1 MSSVTRAFSLRP
13 YACFDR
19 VTGVG
24 LDVHNVLEEV
34 RLDAKLCASEAFKH
48 VTVNNLGKLSE
59 YDRLKPAV
67 AGQRMGIRSSNPGRG
82 TGRSRF
88 ERMIQEYA
96 ISQLRS
102 WRERQRACMRQAD
115 KYVSIGYM
123 YTVRQ
128 SKPASLK
135 PRLALSATD
144 KQYHAIRVKGS
155 ITELDMVVTGQ
166 WVTFRFKT
174 PDRFLEAGVRVIA
187 PTVTVD
193 EKDRVVFNWYVE
205 LPVERS
211 EFSSRY
217 VIGVDVGI
225 TNHTTAVVR
234 DITTGQVLEA
244 SFMNRRVRS
253 LENKIKR
260 TKTQITALHRKGRVN
275 EVEAHRRTL
284 SNRRK
289 ELAILIGQEVADLSY
304 RYGNALVA
312 VEDLSFITN
321 TMKNGRWVRGMIIDR
336 ITDMV
341 ESNGGRVMTVNPAYT
356 SRKCHQCGAM
366 LNMTDYHHPVCFT
379 CRVSW
384 DRDENAAANI
394 AEKLK
399 DKERHKK
406 ACQTRKKHASQKHRR
421 NSKGSLHPLK
431 HPLKK
436 TIPTPKAPQN
446 RPKNRDNHMIH
457 HTQRV
462 VHNREGVSP
471 TLCAA
476 GWSLHHSNVSVPA
489 VASTLQEDVQTT
501 SRTTILKEGADRM
514 ICVYTKE

>member
-1 MSSVTRAFSLRP
+1 MSSVTRAFSLCP
-13 YACFDR
+13 FVCFDKG
-19 VTGVG
+19 TGVG
-24 LDVHNVLEEV
+24 LDLRDVLEEV
-34 RLDAKLCASEAFKH
+34 RADAELCAAEAFKH

-59 YDRLKPAV
+59 YDGLKPAV
-67 AGQRMGIRSSNPGRG
+67 AGQRMGMRFSSPGRG

-88 ERMIQEYA
+88 ERMIREYA
-96 ISQLRS
+96 VSQLRS

-115 KYVSIGYM
+115 KYVSIGYKH
-123 YTVRQ
+123 TVRQ

-135 PRLALSATD
+135 PRLALSVTD
-144 KQYHAIRVKGS
+144 KQYHAVRQNGS
-155 ITELDMVVTGQ
+155 SIELDMVVASK
-166 WVTFRFKT
+166 WVTFRFKI
-174 PDRFLEAGVRVIA
+174 PSRFFESGVRIIA

-205 LPVERS
+205 LPVERA

-234 DITTGQVLEA
+234 DITTGQVIEA

-260 TKTQITALHRKGRVN
+260 TKTQITTLYRKGRAG
-275 EVEAHRRTL
+275 EIAAHRRAL

-304 RYGNALVA
+304 QYGNALVA
-312 VEDLSFITN
+312 VENLSPIKN
-321 TMKNGRWVRGMIIDR
+321 TMKNGRWVRGLIIKR

-356 SRKCHQCGAM
+356 SRKCHQCGTM
-366 LNMTDYHHPVCFT
+366 LDMTDYHNPICVT
-379 CRVSW
+379 CQVSW

-406 ACQTRKKHASQKHRR
+406 ACQTRKKHASKKHHR

-446 RPKNRDNHMIH
+446 QPKNRNNHMIH

-471 TLCAA
+471 TLGAA